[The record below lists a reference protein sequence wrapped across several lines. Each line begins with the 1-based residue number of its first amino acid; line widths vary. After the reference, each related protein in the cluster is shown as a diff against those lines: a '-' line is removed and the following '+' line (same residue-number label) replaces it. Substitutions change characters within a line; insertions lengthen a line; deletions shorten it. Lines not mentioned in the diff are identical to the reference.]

1 MTLKLPSHLTYLFK
15 LSQVKKMSQR
25 NYQENLSLLKNLH
38 KLYYFTKENKDT
50 SRDQPSRKTSS
61 MLELKLESKND
72 AEKKKIAP
80 KVPIQ

>member
-1 MTLKLPSHLTYLFK
+1 
-15 LSQVKKMSQR
+15 MSQR

-50 SRDQPSRKTSS
+50 SRDQRSRKTSS
-61 MLELKLESKND
+61 LLDLKLESKND

-80 KVPIQ
+80 KAVIKAPKIPNKPQKHDVENSGF